1 MAKAKKQRTIWDDLV
16 ELGREVL
23 DKLDEGLN
31 PDKRRKPVRVPVP
44 VPARRHPQRQ
54 AQDQPY

>member
-23 DKLDEGLN
+23 EKLDELMN
-31 PDKRRKPVRVPVP
+31 PEKRRKPARVRVPVP
-44 VPARRHPQRQ
+44 IRGNPQREN
-54 AQDQPY
+54 QDPAY